1 MNETNEPKF
10 DWSQAASLLGDDPSQ
25 VAEDMAEIVRELVE
39 SAEVQFKELK
49 AKKIQTEKKEIGAI
63 AHQLRGCLLNFGFD
77 EVGGILLHVEKDDYP
92 ESEYLYLLDKAQV
105 AFVASKKMLAT
116 RYPTLGIS

>member
-1 MNETNEPKF
+1 MSATDEPRF

-39 SAEVQFKELK
+39 SGDTQFQELK
-49 AKKIQTEKKEIGAI
+49 AKKIQTEKKEIGSL

-77 EVGGILLHVEKDDYP
+77 EVGAMLLHVEKGDYP
-92 ESEYLYLLDKAQV
+92 EDEYPVLIEKAET
-105 AFVASKKMLAT
+105 AFIASKRMLGT
-116 RYPTLGIS
+116 RYPSLRIS

>member
-1 MNETNEPKF
+1 MSETSEPKF
-10 DWSQAASLLGDDPSQ
+10 DWSQAASLLGDDPTQ
-25 VAEDMAEIVRELVE
+25 VAEDMAEIVRELVA

-49 AKKIQTEKKEIGAI
+49 TKKVQTEKKEVGAL

-77 EVGGILLHVEKDDYP
+77 EVGCMLLHIEKGDYSNDDYP
-92 ESEYLYLLDKAQV
+92 GLIDKAQS
-105 AFVASKKMLAT
+105 AFEASKKMLAK